1 VKDIQAKLCASKIFP
16 TEKSS
21 KRNLRGAYITHINGD
36 RVFTVEEATEK
47 LLKLFQQS
55 KDHNHGGD
63 LGDTTNSLNSSDPTS
78 ASKNHF
84 SFQITYAPERK
95 LTGKRLKRAIDDY
108 YDLAPGTT
116 KSIKQKPEEM
126 DEDQMKDVDDGSERF
141 PTGTKIYK
149 VFNEIEYA
157 GEVTGYDNKSKLYH
171 IKYEDGDLEDFFHNE
186 VKEHQNHTVP
196 MKQRWNRQKQ
206 IVLQSLISKLAP
218 DELDYEEHVMKL
230 DFEAIRAITELNS
243 GLDCSEDEVPSE
255 MLRMVVNT
263 LNSSMMTPEEEAL
276 GHFTR
281 KRLQK
286 LSTWDEWE
294 KGEHKQLNQFE
305 QQQMFG
311 DPIDAAL
318 LPKDAVILRPHWQY
332 AVKRSGV

>member
-1 VKDIQAKLCASKIFP
+1 M
-16 TEKSS
+16 
-21 KRNLRGAYITHINGD
+21 
-36 RVFTVEEATEK
+36 
-47 LLKLFQQS
+47 
-55 KDHNHGGD
+55 
-63 LGDTTNSLNSSDPTS
+63 
-78 ASKNHF
+78 
-84 SFQITYAPERK
+84 
-95 LTGKRLKRAIDDY
+95 
-108 YDLAPGTT
+108 APGTT
-116 KSIKQKPEEM
+116 KSIKQKPEDMNE
-126 DEDQMKDVDDGSERF
+126 DEMKDVNDGTDCF

-149 VFNEIEYA
+149 VFNNIEYA
-157 GEVTGYDNKSKLYH
+157 GKVTGYDNKSKLYH
-171 IKYEDGDLEDFFHNE
+171 IKYEDEDLEDFFHNK

-196 MKQRWNRQKQ
+196 MKQRWNHQKQ

-218 DELDYEEHVMKL
+218 DELDYKEHVMKL
-230 DFEAIRAITELNS
+230 DFEAIRAITELYS
-243 GLDCSEDEVPSE
+243 GLDCSENKVPSE

-263 LNSSMMTPEEEAL
+263 LNSNMMTPKVEAL

-294 KGEHKQLNQFE
+294 KGEHKQLNLFE

-311 DPIDAAL
+311 ELIDAAL

>member
-1 VKDIQAKLCASKIFP
+1 MLPKSFLLKN
-16 TEKSS
+16 KSS

-55 KDHNHGGD
+55 KYHDHGGE
-63 LGDTTNSLNSSDPTS
+63 LGDTTNTNSSDPNS
-78 ASKNHF
+78 KSKNNF

-95 LTGKRLKRAIDDY
+95 LTGKRLKRAINGY

-171 IKYEDGDLEDFFHNE
+171 IKYEDGDLKDFFHNE

-196 MKQRWNRQKQ
+196 MKQRWNRRKQ

-243 GLDCSEDEVPSE
+243 GLDCSENEVPSE
-255 MLRMVVNT
+255 LLRMVVNT
-263 LNSSMMTPEEEAL
+263 LDSNMMTPEEESL
-276 GHFTR
+276 GYFR
-281 KRLQK
+281 NSPLGMNGKK
-286 LSTWDEWE
+286 VNINS
-294 KGEHKQLNQFE
+294 
-305 QQQMFG
+305 
-311 DPIDAAL
+311 
-318 LPKDAVILRPHWQY
+318 
-332 AVKRSGV
+332 